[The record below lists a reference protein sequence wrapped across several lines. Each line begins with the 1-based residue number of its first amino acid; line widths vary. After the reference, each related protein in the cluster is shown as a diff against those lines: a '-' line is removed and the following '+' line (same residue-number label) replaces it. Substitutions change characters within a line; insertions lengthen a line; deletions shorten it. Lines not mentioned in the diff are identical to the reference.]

1 VKAVRVVRARPG
13 HHDDW
18 TLQLEDAATVAD
30 AVDVMRRTAPAALD
44 AVAGYAVFGVRVQ
57 PDTLLRDDD
66 RLELLEAL
74 QIDPKDARRRRAA
87 ASRGEG

>member
-1 VKAVRVVRARPG
+1 VTQVRVVRARPG
-13 HHDDW
+13 RHEDW
-18 TLQLEDAATVAD
+18 TLRLGEAATVAD
-30 AVDVMRRTAPAALD
+30 ALDVMRRTAPDALD

-57 PDTLLRDDD
+57 PESPLRDGD

>member
-18 TLQLEDAATVAD
+18 TLQLGDSAIVAD
-30 AVDVMRRTAPAALD
+30 AIDVMRRIAPTALD

-57 PDTLLRDDD
+57 SATLLRDGD

-74 QIDPKDARRRRAA
+74 QFDPKDARRRRAA
-87 ASRGEG
+87 ASRGQG

>member
-1 VKAVRVVRARPG
+1 MKSVRVVRAWPG
-13 HHDDW
+13 RHDDW
-18 TLQLEDAATVAD
+18 TLQLDDAATGAD
-30 AVDVMRRTAPAALD
+30 AIELIRQLAPAALD
-44 AVAGYAVFGVRVQ
+44 AVAGYAVFGVRIQ
-57 PDTLLRDDD
+57 ADALLREGD

>member
-1 VKAVRVVRARPG
+1 MKQVRVVRARPG
-13 HHDDW
+13 RHEAW
-18 TLQLEDAATVAD
+18 TLQTEDAATVAD
-30 AVDVMRRTAPAALD
+30 ALDTMRAIAPEALV

-57 PDTLLRDDD
+57 LATLLRDGD

-74 QIDPKDARRRRAA
+74 RVDPKEARRRRAA